1 MTTIPLPLLH
11 APLYTPAI
19 QALLS
24 QRLAP
29 FPWSHG
35 DVVAVG
41 GTLNAQGEQVS
52 FSDDLTLWLHR
63 TQIDESGPWPKA
75 GPDVRDFYD
84 ATTAQADTFAA
95 CAFQALG
102 HPHLAVAVRQAI
114 SSVGPFAEHVLYQ
127 IACLPHGVVLFQE
140 GPFDSIAQDLRRRGH
155 THLDASSARALFLA
169 IHHPSSQHTRM
180 RFLAQANALL
190 QAWVHKIC
198 VADGQRATPLFDCVS
213 LAFQHR

>member
-1 MTTIPLPLLH
+1 MTTIALPLLH

-19 QALLS
+19 QGLLA

-29 FPWSHG
+29 FPWSDG

-41 GTLNAQGEQVS
+41 STLNAQGEQVS

-75 GPDVRDFYD
+75 GPEVRDFYD

-102 HPHLAVAVRQAI
+102 HPQLAVAARQAI
-114 SSVGPFAEHVLYQ
+114 SAAGPFAEPALYQ
-127 IACLPHGVVLFQE
+127 IACLPHGVLIFQE
-140 GPFDSIAQDLRRRGH
+140 GPFDSLAQGLRRRGH
-155 THLDASSARALFLA
+155 THLDAQAARALFLA
-169 IHHPSSQHTRM
+169 VHHPSSQHTRL

-190 QAWVHKIC
+190 EAWVHKTC
-198 VADGQRATPLFDCVS
+198 VADGERATPLFGGVS